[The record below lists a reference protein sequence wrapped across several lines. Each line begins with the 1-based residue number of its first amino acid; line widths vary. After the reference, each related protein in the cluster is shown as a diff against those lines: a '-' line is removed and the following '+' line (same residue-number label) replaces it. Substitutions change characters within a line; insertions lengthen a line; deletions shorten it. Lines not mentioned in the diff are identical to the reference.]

1 MNSKNKTQGSALVTL
16 LGAIVIVIAALFFL
30 VKLAGSGF
38 YSDVAESTPSATE
51 TRIMPSGRLVMGDG
65 TEPGQRTGEQ
75 VFNKVCIQCH
85 AADSTIAYSP
95 KITHNDQW
103 ASRIAQGF
111 ETLVKHAVEGFNGAA
126 GGIMPA
132 KGGAVDL
139 TDDEV
144 ARAVAYMANKSG
156 ANFTEPK
163 VGAAATAAAS
173 DTTAA
178 SGAATASASTPIAA
192 DAGAQVASGRGQEV
206 FEQSCK
212 ACHGSTSPIPGAPKI
227 TKNDEWKDRIAQGE
241 ATLFKHAIEG
251 FTGKAGMMPAKGGNA
266 TISDED
272 IKATV
277 QYMVKQ
283 SGG

>member
-1 MNSKNKTQGSALVTL
+1 MNFKNKSHGSALVTL
-16 LGAIVIVIAALFFL
+16 LGAIVIVIAALYFL
-30 VKLAGSGF
+30 VRLASSGF
-38 YSDVAESTPSATE
+38 YSDVSESTPSATE

-75 VFNKVCIQCH
+75 VFNKICIQCH
-85 AADSTIAYSP
+85 AADSNIAYAP

-103 ASRIAQGF
+103 TSRIAKGF
-111 ETLVKHAVEGFNGAA
+111 DTLVKHAVEGFNGPE

-132 KGGAVDL
+132 KGGAMDL
-139 TDDEV
+139 TNDEV
-144 ARAVAYMANKSG
+144 ARAVAYMVNQSG
-156 ANFTEPK
+156 GNATEPA
-163 VGAAATAAAS
+163 VGGTVPTAENADNAN
-173 DTTAA
+173 TAA
-178 SGAATASASTPIAA
+178 SEPVAQAETAVVDQA
-192 DAGAQVASGRGQEV
+192 ASGRGQEV

-212 ACHGSTSPIPGAPKI
+212 ACHGANSPIPGAPKI

-251 FTGKAGMMPAKGGNA
+251 YTGKGGMMMPAKGGNA
-266 TISDED
+266 SLSDD
-272 IKATV
+272 DVKAAV

>member
-1 MNSKNKTQGSALVTL
+1 MNCKNKVQGSALVTL
-16 LGAIVIVIAALFFL
+16 LGAIIIVIAALYLL

-38 YSDVAESTPSATE
+38 YSDVADSSPSATE
-51 TRIMPSGRLVMGDG
+51 TRIMPSGRLVLGDG

-85 AADSTIAYSP
+85 AADSTVAYSP

-103 ASRIAQGF
+103 TARIGKGF
-111 ETLVKHAVEGFNGAA
+111 ETLVKNAVEGFTGPE
-126 GGIMPA
+126 GGNMPA
-132 KGGAVDL
+132 KGGALDL

-144 ARAVAYMANKSG
+144 ARAVAYMVNQSG
-156 ANFTEPK
+156 GNVAEPK
-163 VGAAATAAAS
+163 VGDAPAATAAS
-173 DTTAA
+173 EPTTAET
-178 SGAATASASTPIAA
+178 SAAPAA
-192 DAGAQVASGRGQEV
+192 NTQVASGRGQEI

-212 ACHGSTSPIPGAPKI
+212 ACHGATSPIPGAPKI
-227 TKNDEWKDRIAQGE
+227 TKVDDWKDRIAQGE
-241 ATLFKHAIEG
+241 DVLVKRAIEG
-251 FTGKAGMMPAKGGNA
+251 FVGKGGMMPAKGGNPS
-266 TISDED
+266 ISDED